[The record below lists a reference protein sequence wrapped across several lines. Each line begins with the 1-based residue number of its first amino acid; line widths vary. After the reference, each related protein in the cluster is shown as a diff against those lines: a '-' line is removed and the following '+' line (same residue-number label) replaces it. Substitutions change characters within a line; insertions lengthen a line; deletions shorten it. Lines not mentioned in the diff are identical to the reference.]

1 MCTTILPEC
10 VSAHCRQTWY
20 QWRLEEGI
28 RNPGTRMTQTQVCEL
43 PCGCWESNLGPLQ
56 MVLTSELALTKGFL
70 SPMLIHEEHW
80 KGFV

>member
-1 MCTTILPEC
+1 MLPEWLSVWMYVHSVHA
-10 VSAHCRQTWY
+10 VSLKARREHEILWNLSYIKGCT
-20 QWRLEEGI
+20 
-28 RNPGTRMTQTQVCEL
+28 L
-43 PCGCWESNLGPLQ
+43 PYGCWESNLGPLQ